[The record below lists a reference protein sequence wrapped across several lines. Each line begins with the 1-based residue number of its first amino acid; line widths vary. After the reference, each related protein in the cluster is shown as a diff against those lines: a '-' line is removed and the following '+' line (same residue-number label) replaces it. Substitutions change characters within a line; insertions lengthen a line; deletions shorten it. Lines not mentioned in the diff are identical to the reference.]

1 MKQNLKIIKPKT
13 RPIQIEPWF
22 FRYLTLLELKVVGA
36 ILAYADIKDRQ
47 SNSFPSNRTIAFF
60 CGNDVIEEDTKTYEK
75 YSSLNEKEKENFINK
90 KIKYSINTIKQ
101 AKKSLEKKGLL
112 TREIVGPKGKQIVY
126 MTLDLE
132 WKKEQYLKEH
142 DKFFNDITHEENE
155 NKKEDI
161 AAELEELQRLTI
173 EGNISKDNLVNR
185 LKNLS
190 NKLNSTI
197 ENPTVPVEDIEK
209 VATYI
214 MNTSKV
220 QNKID
225 KGEIENKDAY
235 KKSIVKSI
243 STNLFN
249 GVEKYYE
256 ALVKKE
262 QKDMLETLTVSLE
275 QNENEN
281 LYQKNILY
289 FKDLTFTNNIF
300 LATYESKDKNISK
313 QFIISDE
320 KIKYY
325 LHTSYFYTKPNKELL
340 ENYLQSI
347 TEYQNM
353 IKKSQ
358 EIKNK
363 GDTS

>member
-1 MKQNLKIIKPKT
+1 MNLKINKAKT
-13 RPIQIEPWF
+13 RPIQVEPWF
-22 FRYLTLLELKVVGA
+22 FRYLNEGQLKIVAA
-36 ILAYADIKDRQ
+36 ILSHADIKNRQ
-47 SNSFPSNRTIAFF
+47 DNSFPSNRTIAFY
-60 CGNDVIEEDTKTYEK
+60 CGFGLIEKGSKAYDKYISLSDDEK
-75 YSSLNEKEKENFINK
+75 IIFKNK
-90 KIKYSINTIKQ
+90 RIKNAIQTVKNI
-101 AKKSLEKKGLL
+101 KKSLEEIGLL
-112 TREIVGPKGKQIVY
+112 KKEIAGPKGKQVVF

-132 WKKEQYLKEH
+132 WKKEQFLSDYDEA
-142 DKFFNDITHEENE
+142 FNNIQQEQITDE
-155 NKKEDI
+155 KEDI
-161 AAELEELQRLTI
+161 TKELQELQRLNE
-173 EGNISKDNLVNR
+173 EGNISKDNLANR

-220 QNKID
+220 QNKVD

-249 GVEKYYE
+249 GVDKYYD
-256 ALVKKE
+256 ALIKKE

-281 LYQKNILY
+281 FYQKNILY
-289 FKDLTFTNNIF
+289 FKDLIFTNNIY

-313 QFIISDE
+313 QFIISNE

-340 ENYLQSI
+340 ENYIQSI

-353 IKKSQ
+353 LKKPQ
-358 EIKNK
+358 DKKNASN
-363 GDTS
+363 TS

>member
-1 MKQNLKIIKPKT
+1 MKQNLRIIKPKT

-22 FRYLTLLELKVVGA
+22 FRYLNEGQLKVVAA
-36 ILAYADIKDRQ
+36 ILSHADIKDRQ
-47 SNSFPSNRTIAFF
+47 SNSFPSNRVIAFY
-60 CGNDVIEEDTKTYEK
+60 CGFGNFDKGSKAYEK
-75 YSSLNEKEKENFINK
+75 YEKLSDDEKIKFKNK
-90 KIKYSINTIKQ
+90 KIKTAIITVANI
-101 AKKSLEKKGLL
+101 KKSLEEIGLL
-112 TREIVGPKGKQIVY
+112 KREYAGPKGKQIVY

-132 WKKEQYLKEH
+132 WKKEQYIKEH
-142 DKFFNDITHEENE
+142 NQFFNDVVYENNKDEKEEIA
-155 NKKEDI
+155 KEL
-161 AAELEELQRLTI
+161 AELQRLNE
-173 EGNISKDNLVNR
+173 EGNISKDNLANR

-190 NKLNSTI
+190 NKLNLANT
-197 ENPTVPVEDIEK
+197 ENSQVPLEDIEK

-249 GVEKYYE
+249 GVDKYYE
-256 ALVKKE
+256 ALIKKE
-262 QKDMLETLTVSLE
+262 QKDMLETLTISLE

-289 FKDLTFTNNIF
+289 FKDLKFTNNIY

-340 ENYLQSI
+340 ENYLHSI
-347 TEYQNM
+347 KDYQETL
-353 IKKSQ
+353 KKSK
-358 EIKNK
+358 ENSTRN
-363 GDTS
+363 TS

>member
-1 MKQNLKIIKPKT
+1 MKLKINKPKT

-22 FRYLTLLELKVVGA
+22 FRYLNEGQLKIVAA
-36 ILAYADIKDRQ
+36 ILSHADIKNRQ
-47 SNSFPSNRTIAFF
+47 DNSFPSNRTIAFY
-60 CGNDVIEEDTKTYEK
+60 CGFGLIEKNSKAYDKYISLTNEEK
-75 YSSLNEKEKENFINK
+75 IIFKNK
-90 KIKYSINTIKQ
+90 RIKNAIQTVKNI
-101 AKKSLEKKGLL
+101 KKSLEDIGLL
-112 TREIVGPKGKQIVY
+112 KKEIVGPKGKQVVF

-132 WKKEQYLKEH
+132 WKKEQFLSDYEEY
-142 DKFFNDITHEENE
+142 FNNIEQEQVLDE
-155 NKKEDI
+155 KEDI
-161 AAELEELQRLTI
+161 SNELKELKRLND
-173 EGNISKDNLVNR
+173 EGNISKNNLTDR
-185 LKNLS
+185 LNNLLY
-190 NKLNSTI
+190 KLKATNTENSQ
-197 ENPTVPVEDIEK
+197 VPVEDIEK

-243 STNLFN
+243 STNVFN
-249 GVEKYYE
+249 GVDKYYE
-256 ALVKKE
+256 ALVKEE
-262 QKDMLETLTVSLE
+262 QRDMLKTLTVSLE

-281 LYQKNILY
+281 FYQKNILY
-289 FKDLTFTNNIF
+289 FKDLIFTNNIF

-340 ENYLQSI
+340 ETYLQSI
-347 TEYQNM
+347 TNYQDM
-353 IKKSQ
+353 LKKPQ
-358 EIKNK
+358 EKKNK
-363 GDTS
+363 GDSS